1 MGLMN
6 LRSLIITASL
16 AVAAATPVC
25 AQRFMASGVPDRQVI
40 AFFDKLH
47 AAAVRNDRAAIVK
60 MVNYPLMVNR
70 GATDHQKIATER
82 ELLRRYDEVFNPAIR
97 QAIVLEK
104 SDRLIGSQDGVAIA
118 RGTIWMRGAC
128 DHSRPQVCKLGLGS
142 INLPALK
149 KP

>member
-1 MGLMN
+1 MN
-6 LRSLIITASL
+6 VRSLIITMVVAS
-16 AVAAATPVC
+16 AVAAPVH
-25 AQRFMASGVPDRQVI
+25 AQRFMSSGVPDRQVI

-70 GATDHQKIATER
+70 GGTVHQKIATEG

-104 SDRLIGSQDGVAIA
+104 SDRLIGSQDGVALA
-118 RGTIWMRGAC
+118 KGTIWLRGAC
-128 DHSRPQVCKLGLGS
+128 DRARPPVCKLGLGS
-142 INLPALK
+142 VNLPELK